1 MSNLDE
7 IFVIDGVTRRQ
18 IIEDM
23 SDLLGTEI
31 DLNSS
36 LITREMCIELANEL
50 GCTDE
55 SQREERYKTLLGRI
69 ANESG
74 IHFEAMSLE
83 KK

>member
-7 IFVIDGVTRRQ
+7 VFIIDGITRRQ

-23 SDLLGTEI
+23 SDFLGV
-31 DLNSS
+31 DVGLNDPS
-36 LITREMCIELANEL
+36 ITREMCIELANEL

-55 SQREERYKTLLGRI
+55 SQRKEKYVTLLGRI

-74 IHFEAMSLE
+74 IHLEAMSLE
-83 KK
+83 RK